1 MSKPSQNSVRA
12 AWLLLLVYMPMM
24 LIVTLHT
31 HCDSDLPTTAVY
43 CQDCAHH
50 IHHSGH
56 FLAYQH
62 NSHFCAL
69 CQLHNTL
76 YLPPAVAIL
85 ATALTLTRIIHS
97 KTCSKCLLLAD
108 DATSSRAP
116 PYLWVQNTHSFS
128 IE

>member
-1 MSKPSQNSVRA
+1 
-12 AWLLLLVYMPMM
+12 MM

-76 YLPPAVAIL
+76 YLPPVITML

-97 KTCSKCLLLAD
+97 KACSKRLLPTD

-128 IE
+128 IK